1 MPVDTSSP
9 SSSTSS
15 PPRLARWILQRA
27 LTGPTR
33 SAIVGDIE
41 EEFVGYIAA
50 RLTPR
55 AARRW
60 YWRQAV
66 LSIAAC
72 LRGPDAPA
80 PRRARG
86 KESPMSLVRRFDE
99 LRDDTA
105 GALRQMRRA
114 PGFTAL
120 AVTTLALGIGA
131 NSAIF
136 ALVDATLLRPLPVRE
151 PNRLVMLSER
161 TAAGAPSR
169 VSPPNLIDWRERT
182 RSFESVAGFA
192 PRVGAMVMPGTDG
205 VPESVSRQWVTAGYF
220 DVFGV
225 RPLVGRTFT
234 AADNGEGAPDTAVIN
249 ETFWRTR
256 FGGDPSVVGRIVR
269 LDGDPY
275 TIVGVVPREVQL
287 TGRTSLWAI
296 LKIDRA
302 PDARGAH
309 YLQVV
314 GRLRD
319 GVSPDA
325 ARADLERVA
334 GGLAR
339 EFPAANAGRRPV
351 LEPLHDALIGGELR
365 LTSLL
370 FLGVVGFVL
379 LICCAN
385 VAHLLLARAAV
396 RRRELAIRAALGAG
410 RARVVRQLVTES
422 LVLAIIGGVFGLA
435 IGAAVT
441 SAAPTLLPAGLLPP
455 AVTITFDLRVAA
467 FCLAATLAVG
477 LIFGVAPAWQGTD
490 VDPSTALAADS
501 RSVTGGSSRMRGLL
515 VAAEVATAVVLLTG
529 AGLLLRTLVAVETFD
544 RGFRAPQTQVLT
556 LYVDPIGSRYPT
568 REALLQFY
576 EDVRRETAAVPG
588 VAGVAWA
595 TQLPLTAEDARDVS
609 FEVIGGPAID
619 ERQRPAA
626 DNHTVSP
633 GYFAALDL
641 PIVAGRG
648 FTDRDTAGSPPVCLV
663 NEALVRGH
671 LPGRSPLGL
680 RLALRPAAAPRAAP
694 APCEI
699 VGVVRQVRGRPDE
712 RQPFVQIY
720 RPLAQRADDD
730 IYLVVRSA
738 TGDAAGLTASV
749 RAAIARLDRDQLVG
763 VRDVRTLEDVVST
776 ATVRHRFRAV
786 LVVTFAGLALT
797 LAMVGVFGVVGF
809 AVQQR
814 LRDFAVRRALGATA
828 GDVARLVVRGV
839 LPVLAGGLAAGLLA
853 AAALGRVVQTVLVD
867 VDPLDPLTFAATG
880 AVLLV
885 VALLAIASPL
895 RRALRIDPARL
906 LRGS

>member
-1 MPVDTSSP
+1 MPVDTL
-9 SSSTSS
+9 
-15 PPRLARWILQRA
+15 PPRLARWLLQWA

-41 EEFVGYIAA
+41 EEFVAHIAP
-50 RLTPR
+50 RLGPG

-60 YWRQAV
+60 YWRQTL

-72 LRGPDAPA
+72 LRGPDAPDPRPA
-80 PRRARG
+80 PEKDSR
-86 KESPMSLVRRFDE
+86 MSLARRVEE
-99 LRDDTA
+99 LRHDTV

-151 PNRLVMLSER
+151 PDRLVMLSER

-182 RSFESVAGFA
+182 RSFESLAGFA

-205 VPESVSRQWVTAGYF
+205 VPESVSRQWVTAAYF

-225 RPLVGRTFT
+225 GPLVGRTFT
-234 AADNGEGAPDTAVIN
+234 EADNAEGAPDTAVIN

-256 FGGDPSVVGRIVR
+256 FGGDPGVVGRIVR

-275 TIVGVVPREVQL
+275 TIVGVVPRDVQL

-296 LKIDRA
+296 VKIARQ
-302 PDARGAH
+302 PEARGAH
-309 YLQVV
+309 YLRVV

-325 ARADLERVA
+325 ARADLESVSA
-334 GGLAR
+334 GLAS

-351 LEPLHDALIGGELR
+351 VEPLHDALIGSELR

-422 LVLAIIGGVFGLA
+422 LVLAIIGGAVGLA
-435 IGAAVT
+435 IGAAIA

-455 AVTITFDLRVAA
+455 AVTVVFDLRVAA
-467 FCLAATLAVG
+467 FCVAATLAVG
-477 LIFGVAPAWQGTD
+477 LVFGVAPAWQGTD
-490 VDPSTALAADS
+490 VDPATALAADS
-501 RSVTGGSSRMRGLL
+501 RSVAGGSSRLRGLL
-515 VAAEVATAVVLLTG
+515 VAAEVATAVVLLAG

-544 RGFRAPQTQVLT
+544 RGYRAPQTQVLT

-576 EDVRRETAAVPG
+576 EDVRREAAAVPG
-588 VAGVAWA
+588 VASVAW
-595 TQLPLTAEDARDVS
+595 TSQLPLTAEDARDVS
-609 FEVIGGPAID
+609 FEVVGDPAID
-619 ERQRPAA
+619 ERRRPAA
-626 DNHTVSP
+626 DSHTVSP

-648 FTDRDTAGSPPVCLV
+648 FTDRDTADSPPVCLV

-671 LPGRSPLGL
+671 AARSLLGE
-680 RLALRPAAAPRAAP
+680 RLALRPAIAPSAEP
-694 APCEI
+694 TVCEI

-712 RQPFVQIY
+712 RQAFVQIY
-720 RPLAQRADDD
+720 RPLTQRADDD
-730 IYLVVRSA
+730 IFLVVRSA
-738 TGDAAGLTASV
+738 TADATALTAAL
-749 RAAIARLDRDQLVG
+749 RAAIGRVDRDQLVG
-763 VRDVRTLEDVVST
+763 VRDVRTLEDVASA
-776 ATVRHRFRAV
+776 ATERHRFRAV

-797 LAMVGVFGVVGF
+797 LAMVGVFGVVGL

-814 LRDFAVRRALGATA
+814 LRDFAVRRALGASA

-839 LPVLAGGLAAGLLA
+839 LPVLAGGVAVGLLA

-880 AVLLV
+880 AVLVV
-885 VALLAIASPL
+885 VAMLAIASPL

-906 LRGS
+906 LRGA

>member
-1 MPVDTSSP
+1 MPVAT
-9 SSSTSS
+9 S

-41 EEFVGYIAA
+41 EEFAAYIVP
-50 RLTPR
+50 RLGAR

-60 YWRQAV
+60 YWRQTV

-72 LRGPDAPA
+72 LRGPDAPQPA
-80 PRRARG
+80 RPMEPR
-86 KESPMSLVRRFDE
+86 MSLTRRFDE

-136 ALVDATLLRPLPVRE
+136 ALVDATLLRPLPVHE
-151 PNRLVMLSER
+151 PDRLAMLSER
-161 TAAGAPSR
+161 TATGAPSR
-169 VSPPNLIDWRERT
+169 VSPPNLIDWRERA
-182 RSFESVAGFA
+182 RSFESLAGFA
-192 PRVGAMVMPGTDG
+192 PRVGAMVMPGPDG
-205 VPESVSRQWVTAGYF
+205 VAESVSRQWVTAGYF
-220 DVFGV
+220 DVFRV
-225 RPLVGRTFT
+225 RPLIGRTFT
-234 AADNGEGAPDTAVIN
+234 DADNAEGAPDTAVIN

-256 FGGDPSVVGRIVR
+256 FGGNPAVVGRIVR

-275 TIVGVVPREVQL
+275 TIVGVVPRDVQL

-296 LKIDRA
+296 LKISRQ
-302 PDARGAH
+302 PEARGAH

-314 GRLRD
+314 GRLRA
-319 GVSPDA
+319 GVSADA
-325 ARADLERVA
+325 ARADLESVA
-334 GGLAR
+334 AGLAR
-339 EFPAANAGRRPV
+339 DFPEANAGRRPV
-351 LEPLHDALIGGELR
+351 LEPLHDALIGSELR

-422 LVLAIIGGVFGLA
+422 LVLAAIGGAFGLA
-435 IGAAVT
+435 IGAAIT

-455 AVTITFDLRVAA
+455 AVTVAFDLRVVA
-467 FCLAATLAVG
+467 FCAAATLVVG
-477 LIFGVAPAWQGTD
+477 LVFGVAPAWKGTD
-490 VDPSTALAADS
+490 ADPTTALAADS
-501 RSVTGGSSRMRGLL
+501 RSVAGGSSRMRGLL
-515 VAAEVATAVVLLTG
+515 VAAEVATAVVLLAG
-529 AGLLLRTLVAVETFD
+529 AGLLLRTLIAVETFD
-544 RGFRAPQTQVLT
+544 RGYRAPQAQVLT

-568 REALLQFY
+568 RESLLQFY
-576 EDVRRETAAVPG
+576 QDVRRETAAVPG
-588 VAGVAWA
+588 VAAVAWT
-595 TQLPLTAEDARDVS
+595 TQLPLTAADARDVS
-609 FEVIGGPAID
+609 FELAGAAAVD
-619 ERQRPAA
+619 DRQRPAA
-626 DNHTVSP
+626 DSQTVSP
-633 GYFAALDL
+633 DYFATLDL

-648 FTDRDTAGSPPVCLV
+648 FTEHDTPGSPPVCLV

-671 LPGRSPLGL
+671 LPAGSPLGR
-680 RLALRPAAAPRAAP
+680 RLALRPTIAPRAEP
-694 APCEI
+694 TLCEI

-712 RQPFVQIY
+712 REPFVQIY
-720 RPLAQRADDD
+720 RPLTQRADDD
-730 IYLVVRSA
+730 IFLVVRAA
-738 TGDAAGLTASV
+738 TGDAAALTAAV
-749 RAAIARLDRDQLVG
+749 RAAVGRVDRDQLVD
-763 VRDVRTLEDVVST
+763 VRDVRTLEDVAST
-776 ATVRHRFRAV
+776 ATERHRFRAV

-797 LAMVGVFGVVGF
+797 LAMVGIFGVVGF
-809 AVQQR
+809 MVQQR

-839 LPVLAGGLAAGLLA
+839 LPVLAGGAAVGLLA

-880 AVLLV
+880 AVLV
-885 VALLAIASPL
+885 IVAMLAIASPL
-895 RRALRIDPARL
+895 RRAVRSDPARL
-906 LRGS
+906 LRSS